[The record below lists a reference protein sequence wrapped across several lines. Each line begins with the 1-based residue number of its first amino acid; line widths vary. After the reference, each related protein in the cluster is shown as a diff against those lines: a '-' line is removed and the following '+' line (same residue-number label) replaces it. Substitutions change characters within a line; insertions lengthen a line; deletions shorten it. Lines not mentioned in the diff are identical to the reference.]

1 MPRFILRRLLHFIPL
16 LFGITLISFFVIQL
30 APGNYFDQ
38 VKLDPKISQETIQQ
52 LETRFGFDQP
62 LVVQYFRWL
71 FNVMRLDFGYS
82 LTWQMPVY
90 KLIKQ
95 RLWNTLLLAFWSML
109 FTWIL
114 SIPLGIFSAVRQ
126 YTGWDNLISVIA
138 FLGMSIPNFFLAFL
152 LIYFAATSGWFPIG
166 GLVSLNYEQLSFW
179 GQIWDKAHH
188 LVIPVV
194 VLGTSGMASLVRI
207 MRGNMLEAL
216 GQPYILTARAKG
228 LSEKRVV
235 YIHALRNAI
244 NPMVTI
250 FGYELS
256 SLLSGAALVEIVTS
270 YPGLGR
276 LMLEAVL
283 GQDLYL
289 VMGSLLMGSVLL
301 IMGNLVADIM
311 LALVDPRIRQA

>member
-1 MPRFILRRLLHFIPL
+1 MPRFILRRLMHFIPL
-16 LFGITLISFFVIQL
+16 LLGITMVSFFIIQL

-38 VKLDPKISQETIQQ
+38 VKLNPKISQETIKR
-52 LETRFGFDQP
+52 LERQFGFDKP
-62 LVVQYFRWL
+62 LIVQYFRWL
-71 FNVMRLDFGYS
+71 INVLRLDFGYS
-82 LTWQMPVY
+82 LNWQMPIF

-95 RLWNTLLLAFWSML
+95 RLWNTFLLAFWSMV
-109 FTWIL
+109 FTWVV
-114 SIPLGIFSAVRQ
+114 SIPLGIISATRQ
-126 YTGWDNLISVIA
+126 YSWLDNLISVIA

-152 LIYFAATSGWFPIG
+152 MIYFAARTGWFPIG
-166 GLVSLNYEQLSFW
+166 GLVSLNHTELSLL
-179 GQIWDKAHH
+179 GRILDRAHH
-188 LVIPVV
+188 LFIPVV

-216 GQPYILTARAKG
+216 GQPFILTARAKG
-228 LSEKRVV
+228 LSARRVV
-235 YIHALRNAI
+235 FVHALRNAI

-256 SLLSGAALVEIVTS
+256 ALLSGAALVEIVTS

-283 GQDLYL
+283 SQDLYL
-289 VMGSLLMGSVLL
+289 VMGSLVMGSSLL
-301 IMGNLVADIM
+301 ILGNLAADIL